1 MAVSEGVLLAGRY
14 RVIGR
19 LGSGGMGTVYLAE
32 DERLGRRVAV
42 KRLHAESPED
52 LALRFQRE
60 AELGASLNHPN
71 VVAVYDAAPDDYGVL
86 IVMEYVEG
94 RTLADAIRAGD
105 LSDAARR
112 RVLAETA
119 VALDHAHSVGV
130 VHRDVK
136 PANVL
141 LRHDGV
147 VKLTDLGIATAAE
160 REQITR
166 TGALLGTPSYMAPE
180 QLEGEPTGPM
190 ADVYALAAVAFEV
203 LCGRKA
209 VIGRSPVE
217 IAHRVVVEPPPDLR
231 SAWPEAPEPAA
242 AVLMRGMAKAP
253 AERPESAGA
262 LVGELVEAL
271 GPEGPGALDTRPAPA
286 APVEEDR
293 TYVEEEATGL
303 DATRFK
309 PGPSRSARRR
319 PRAALAGW
327 TAGIVLLLG
336 AAAAIALSSSDP
348 EPAAERPRSA
358 PRAPAPPPAAPR
370 RGPADARPDGRG
382 LLPAHGAQESSRPP
396 GSSPG
401 PDGESSSRATRGTR
415 TPSTPCATS
424 RSSATRPR
432 RRAGGRPPWPSAPSP
447 STRTGPTA
455 ARARSRSPGRAEPGS
470 SPGAGC
476 SARPGRRRAV
486 D

>member
-1 MAVSEGVLLAGRY
+1 MAVSEGALLAGRY
-14 RVIGR
+14 RVVGR

-32 DERLGRRVAV
+32 DERLGRQVAV

-105 LSDAARR
+105 LSEAGRR

-141 LRHDGV
+141 LRPDGV

-180 QLEGEPTGPM
+180 QLEGGPTGPA

-203 LCGRKA
+203 LSGRKA

-217 IAHRVVVEPPPDLR
+217 IAHRVVAEPPSDLR

-253 AERPESAGA
+253 AERPQSAGA

-271 GPEGPGALDTRPAPA
+271 GPEGEGALDTRPAPA

-293 TYVEEEATGL
+293 TYVEEEATGV

-309 PGPSRSARRR
+309 PGPSRTGRRR

-327 TAGIVLLLG
+327 AAGIVLLLG
-336 AAAAIALSSSDP
+336 AAAAIALSSSGS
-348 EPAAERPRSA
+348 EPTADRPRST
-358 PRAPAPPPAAPR
+358 PRAPAPPPAAPPV
-370 RGPADARPDGRG
+370 GP
-382 LLPAHGAQESSRPP
+382 
-396 GSSPG
+396 
-401 PDGESSSRATRGTR
+401 R
-415 TPSTPCATS
+415 TPEQTVGDFYLLTVKKEFEAAWKLTGPGWRTQLQGYEGYKNTFDTLRDVEFS
-424 RSSATRPR
+424 RLETVEEGRRSATVAIRTIAR
-432 RRAGGRPPWPSAPSP
+432 HTNRTDRCEGTFSLSRKGRAWLIARGGVQCSTRQRAG
-447 STRTGPTA
+447 A
-455 ARARSRSPGRAEPGS
+455 A
-470 SPGAGC
+470 
-476 SARPGRRRAV
+476 
-486 D
+486 

>member
-1 MAVSEGVLLAGRY
+1 MAVSDGALLAGRY

-19 LGSGGMGTVYLAE
+19 LGSGGMGTVYLAD
-32 DERLGRRVAV
+32 DERLGRQVAV

-60 AELGASLNHPN
+60 AELGASINHPN

-105 LSDAARR
+105 LSEAARR

-180 QLEGEPTGPM
+180 QLEGEPTGPA

-203 LCGRKA
+203 LSGRKA

-217 IAHRVVVEPPPDLR
+217 IAHRVVAEPPSDLR
-231 SAWPEAPEPAA
+231 SAWSEAPEPAA
-242 AVLMRGMAKAP
+242 AVLMRGMAKTP
-253 AERPESAGA
+253 AERPQSAGA

-271 GPEGPGALDTRPAPA
+271 GPEGEGALDTRPAPV
-286 APVEEDR
+286 APVEDR
-293 TYVEEEATGL
+293 TYAEEHPTGV

-309 PGPSRSARRR
+309 PGPSRTGRRR

-327 TAGIVLLLG
+327 AAGIVLLLG
-336 AAAAIALSSSDP
+336 VAAAIALSSSGP
-348 EPAAERPRSA
+348 EPTADPPRST
-358 PRAPAPPPAAPR
+358 PRASAPPAAPPVGPLTPEQTVGDFYLLTVKKKFKAAWKLAGPGWREQLLGYEGYRNTFDTLRDVEFLRNETTEEGR
-370 RGPADARPDGRG
+370 R
-382 LLPAHGAQESSRPP
+382 
-396 GSSPG
+396 
-401 PDGESSSRATRGTR
+401 
-415 TPSTPCATS
+415 
-424 RSSATRPR
+424 SATV
-432 RRAGGRPPWPSAPSP
+432 AV
-447 STRTGPTA
+447 RTIAKHTNRTDRCEGTFSL
-455 ARARSRSPGRAEPGS
+455 SRKGRAWVIARGGVQCSTGS
-470 SPGAGC
+470 KADG
-476 SARPGRRRAV
+476 
-486 D
+486 